1 VAAVSLAILM
11 SLMAAAVCQAQMPT
25 PSSSAVP
32 ASLAGGA
39 AGSGGIFGLTDK
51 PMFPGELVEINV
63 YGAPDFST
71 VARISEGGDI
81 GLPGSGIVHIAGL
94 SSAEAADMIEKM
106 LKSSNLIDH
115 PHVIVTVDSTS
126 SGITVLG
133 EVKLPGIYLPSG
145 KNMLS
150 DILAMAGG
158 MTTNAG
164 RIVEISTESAPNEK
178 TVLPWD
184 PTMRNTSVYDRVIP
198 PGARVLVRP
207 CGVVYV
213 GGNVGRPG
221 AYPLCASQTTTV
233 SQLVAMASGAQTSS
247 FQSHTILVRTLP
259 DGTRV
264 VRQIDIGKILK
275 AKAADPVVQADDII
289 YIPLSG
295 VKYTL
300 RSLPQYITQIGT
312 ASLEVYR

>member
-1 VAAVSLAILM
+1 MLM
-11 SLMAAAVCQAQMPT
+11 SLMTLDAAGFCQMPSQ
-25 PSSSAVP
+25 SSSSMP
-32 ASLAGGA
+32 ASTAGSA
-39 AGSGGIFGLTDK
+39 AGSAGMFGLTDE
-51 PMFPGELVEINV
+51 PMFPGELVSISV

-94 SSAEAADMIEKM
+94 SSAGAADLIEKM
-106 LKSSNLIDH
+106 LKSSNLMDH
-115 PHVIVTVDSTS
+115 PYVIVTVESTS

-133 EVKLPGIYLPSG
+133 EVKAPGIYSPSG
-145 KNMLS
+145 KHLLS

-158 MTTNAG
+158 MTSNTG
-164 RIVEISTESAPNEK
+164 RIVEISTQSAPNEK
-178 TVLPWD
+178 AVLPWD

-221 AYPLCASQTTTV
+221 AYPICASQTTTV
-233 SQLVAMASGAQTSS
+233 SQLVAMASGAQPSS

-264 VRQIDIGKILK
+264 VRQIDIGKVLR
-275 AKAADPVVQADDII
+275 AKAADPLVQADDII

-300 RSLPQYITQIGT
+300 RSLPQYISQLGT
-312 ASLEVYR
+312 TSLQVYR